1 MVMVNLVQKEA
12 IQATVSRSL
21 SMPGRNVVIVRSVSF
36 AARNE
41 LITTDSGDGM

>member
-1 MVMVNLVQKEA
+1 MVMVNLVQKVP

-21 SMPGRNVVIVRSVSF
+21 SVPGRNVVIVRSVSF

-41 LITTDSGDGM
+41 NITTEPDDGM